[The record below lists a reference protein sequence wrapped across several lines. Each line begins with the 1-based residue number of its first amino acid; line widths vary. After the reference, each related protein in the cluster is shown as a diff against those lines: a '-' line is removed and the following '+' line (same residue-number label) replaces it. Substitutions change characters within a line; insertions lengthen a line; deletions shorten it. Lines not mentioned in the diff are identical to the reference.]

1 MDAAAAI
8 ERALPAFSTVQ
19 PGDWAGLRAALAAA
33 GVPAALVSDITAFVP
48 IAFGRA
54 LLDGMGIGF
63 SPEYAVADDGA
74 GVRIAGRLIGHPVY
88 VAAAAKARQILA
100 LRQGGDAFVAAAVW
114 SSEFA
119 AVNQALHAGS
129 NPSGLEA
136 GPPVILQDAEPAG
149 APAGKRPWWRFR
161 G

>member
-1 MDAAAAI
+1 MDEAAAI

-19 PGDWAGLRAALAAA
+19 RGDWAGLRAALAAA
-33 GVPAALVSDITAFVP
+33 GVPAALASDITAFVP
-48 IAFGRA
+48 VAFGRA

-63 SPEYAVADDGA
+63 SPEYAVADGGG
-74 GVRIAGRLIGHPVY
+74 GVRVAGQLIDHPVY
-88 VAAAAKARQILA
+88 AAAAAKAQQVLA

-129 NPSGLEA
+129 NPSDLVA
-136 GPPVILQDAEPAG
+136 GPPLVLQDA
-149 APAGKRPWWRFR
+149 
-161 G
+161 

>member
-1 MDAAAAI
+1 M
-8 ERALPAFSTVQ
+8 Q

-33 GVPAALVSDITAFVP
+33 GVPAGLAGDVTAFVP

-63 SPEYAVADDGA
+63 SPEYAVAEGA
-74 GVRIAGRLIGHPVY
+74 DGVRVAGLLGDHPVY
-88 VAAAAKARQILA
+88 AAATARAEQILA

-129 NPSGLEA
+129 NPAELEA
-136 GPPVILQDAEPAG
+136 GPPVILRDAEPAG
-149 APAGKRPWWRFR
+149 AVAGRRPWWRFR